1 MAEVLYV
8 NKPSG
13 ISSFDVCFKLRKVLH
28 TKKIGHTGTLDPNAT
43 GVMIVLFDKST
54 KANQFLVT
62 DRKEYETRVLLGK
75 ETDTLDIDG
84 KVLGEYKYEVPD
96 ENTLKKALNTFKGRS
111 VQEVPITSAVSV
123 DGKRLYQYQKE
134 GKQVELPKREIEV
147 FSVELLNIYE
157 DGFSF
162 ISRVSSGTYIRAL
175 VRDILSSLNLHG
187 TVLTLKRTAVDD
199 VRIED
204 CDELNDILEGNYHLH
219 DLYDLLSKR
228 YEVFEDFDEKD
239 VLNGKKLVIE
249 SDQPRLLM
257 AKNHEALAIY
267 EKDGDLYRS
276 LRGLW

>member
-13 ISSFDVCFKLRKVLH
+13 ISSFDVCFKLRKVLQ

-84 KVLGEYKYEVPD
+84 IVLGEYKYEVPD
-96 ENTLKKALNTFKGRS
+96 ENTLKKALNAFKGRS

-134 GKQVELPKREIEV
+134 GKEVELPKREIEV
-147 FSVELLNIYE
+147 FSIELLNIYE

-187 TVLTLKRTAVDD
+187 TVLSLKRTAVDD

>member
-96 ENTLKKALNTFKGRS
+96 ENTLKKVLNAFIGRS

-134 GKQVELPKREIEV
+134 GKEVELPKREIEV
-147 FSVELLNIYE
+147 FSIELLNIYE

-162 ISRVSSGTYIRAL
+162 LSCVSSGTYIRAL

>member
-75 ETDTLDIDG
+75 ETDSLDIDG
-84 KVLGEYKYEVPD
+84 NVLGEYKYEVPD
-96 ENTLKKALNTFKGRS
+96 ENTLKKALNAFKGRS

-134 GKQVELPKREIEV
+134 GKEVELPKREIEV
-147 FSVELLNIYE
+147 FSIELLNIFE

-239 VLNGKKLVIE
+239 VLNGKKLLIE

-257 AKNHEALAIY
+257 VKNHEALAIY

>member
-1 MAEVLYV
+1 
-8 NKPSG
+8 
-13 ISSFDVCFKLRKVLH
+13 KLRKVLH

-84 KVLGEYKYEVPD
+84 NVLSEYKYEVPD
-96 ENTLKKALNTFKGRS
+96 ENTLKKALNAFKGRS

-134 GKQVELPKREIEV
+134 GKEVELPKREIEV

-187 TVLTLKRTAVDD
+187 TVLSLKRTAVDD

-267 EKDGDLYRS
+267 EKDGDLYSS

>member
-75 ETDTLDIDG
+75 ETDSLDIDG
-84 KVLGEYKYEVPD
+84 NVLGEYKYEVPD
-96 ENTLKKALNTFKGRS
+96 ENTLKKALNAFKGRS

-134 GKQVELPKREIEV
+134 GKEVELPKREIEV

-162 ISRVSSGTYIRAL
+162 LSRVSSGTYIRAL

-187 TVLTLKRTAVDD
+187 TVLSLKRTAVDD

-228 YEVFEDFDEKD
+228 YEIFEDFDEKD
-239 VLNGKKLVIE
+239 VLNGKKLLIE
-249 SDQPRLLM
+249 SDQSRLLM